1 MACILWYIESRC
13 HVPLTV
19 TKVDSNG
26 RVFIPA
32 EYRRELGL
40 KPGDRVVV
48 QMDQGELRIFSQI
61 EGIRRAQEIVARYVS
76 PDRSLVDELIAER
89 RAEAARE

>member
-1 MACILWYIESRC
+1 M
-13 HVPLTV
+13 PV
-19 TKVDSNG
+19 TKIDKNG

-32 EYRRELGL
+32 DYRRELGL

-48 QMDQGELRIFSQI
+48 ELHEGEVRILSQL
-61 EGIRRAQEIVARYVS
+61 EGIRRAREIVARYVS
-76 PDRSLVDELIAER
+76 PDRSLADELIAER

>member
-1 MACILWYIESRC
+1 M
-13 HVPLTV
+13 PV
-19 TKVDSNG
+19 TRIDKNG

-32 EYRRELGL
+32 DYRRELGL

-48 QMDQGELRIFSQI
+48 ELHDGEVRILSQL
-61 EGIRRAQEIVARYVS
+61 EGIRRAQELVSRYVS
-76 PDRSLVDELIAER
+76 PDRSLADELIAER

>member
-1 MACILWYIESRC
+1 M
-13 HVPLTV
+13 PV
-19 TKVDSNG
+19 TKIDKNG

-32 EYRRELGL
+32 DYRRELGL
-40 KPGDRVVV
+40 EPGDRVVV
-48 QMDQGELRIFSQI
+48 ELHEGEVRILSQL

-76 PDRSLVDELIAER
+76 PDRSLADELIAER

>member
-1 MACILWYIESRC
+1 M
-13 HVPLTV
+13 PV
-19 TKVDSNG
+19 TKIDKNG

-32 EYRRELGL
+32 DYRRELGL

-48 QMDQGELRIFSQI
+48 ELHKGELKIVPHA
-61 EGIRRAQEIVARYVS
+61 EALRRVRELVARYVPS
-76 PDRSLVDELIAER
+76 DRSLADELIAER

>member
-1 MACILWYIESRC
+1 MA
-13 HVPLTV
+13 PV
-19 TKVDSNG
+19 TKIDKNG

-32 EYRRELGL
+32 NYRRELGL

-48 QMDQGELRIFSQI
+48 ELHEGEVRILSQL
-61 EGIRRAQEIVARYVS
+61 EGIRRAREIVARYVS
-76 PDRSLVDELIAER
+76 PDRSLADELIAER

>member
-1 MACILWYIESRC
+1 MVS
-13 HVPLTV
+13 V
-19 TKVDSNG
+19 TKIDKNG

-32 EYRRELGL
+32 DYRRELGL

-48 QMDQGELRIFSQI
+48 QLHEGELKVVPHA
-61 EGIRRAQEIVARYVS
+61 EALRRVRELVARYVPS
-76 PDRSLVDELIAER
+76 DRSLADELIAER

>member
-1 MACILWYIESRC
+1 M
-13 HVPLTV
+13 PV
-19 TKVDSNG
+19 TKIDKNG

-32 EYRRELGL
+32 ECRRELGL
-40 KPGDRVVV
+40 KPGDRVIV
-48 QMDQGELRIFSQI
+48 QVDGAELRILSQL
-61 EGIRRAQEIVARYVS
+61 EGIRRAQEIVARYIP